1 LSPDELVTPP
11 PSGAWASGPSGDTIS
26 SVGYQGEPGAYS
38 EEAASAL
45 FPGAQSYGQRTFA
58 QAFDA
63 LSSGSVDAVV
73 LPVEN
78 SVAGIVQ
85 EVNDLLW
92 QLPGLRVRGEH
103 IQPVVHC
110 LLGHPG
116 EPVRAAMSHPQ
127 ALAQCRVWL
136 ETHGIVAVPVHD
148 TAGAARQLAESPEPG
163 LAAIASAAAA
173 RRYGLRILADGIQD
187 DSSNRTRFLVIDR
200 GTPDRPRWS
209 KPGDKS
215 SLAFIGAH
223 RPGSLVAALQC
234 FSTRGVNL
242 TRLDSRPLR
251 ERPFEYRFYLDF
263 EIDDPMAAETA
274 LNELEQ
280 SASEVRLFGTYPAA
294 GA

>member
-1 LSPDELVTPP
+1 V
-11 PSGAWASGPSGDTIS
+11 WAAGPTGDTVS
-26 SVGYQGEPGAYS
+26 TVGYQGEPGAYS
-38 EEAASAL
+38 EEAALAL
-45 FPGAQSYGQRTFA
+45 FPSARCYGTRTFA
-58 QAFDA
+58 QTFEA
-63 LSSGSVDAVV
+63 LGAGAVDAAV

-78 SVAGIVQ
+78 SLAGIVQ

-92 QLPGLRVRGEH
+92 LLPGLRVRGEH
-103 IQPVVHC
+103 VQPVVHC

-116 EPVRAAMSHPQ
+116 EPIRAAMSHPQ
-127 ALAQCRVWL
+127 ALAQCRTWL

-173 RRYGLRILADGIQD
+173 RRYGLRVLAEGIQD
-187 DSSNRTRFLVIDR
+187 DSSNRTRFLVVDR
-200 GTPDRPRWS
+200 SAPDRPRWS
-209 KPGDKS
+209 RPGEKT

-242 TRLDSRPLR
+242 TRLDSRPLPD
-251 ERPFEYRFYLDF
+251 RPFEYRFYLDF
-263 EIDDPMAAETA
+263 EIDDPGAAEAA

-280 SASEVRLFGTYPAA
+280 TAHEVRLFGTYPAA
-294 GA
+294 AT